1 MAAVLAKGTTVI
13 DNAAREPEIA
23 DLAGFLNRMGAMVLG
38 YPFLTSAFLHP
49 VLPIVGEIPIA
60 SAAFFD
66 LGVFMIVVAAT
77 MLATISP
84 GLLPESDGTEQVS

>member
-1 MAAVLAKGTTVI
+1 ML
-13 DNAAREPEIA
+13 
-23 DLAGFLNRMGAMVLG
+23 LG

-49 VLPIVGEIPIA
+49 VLPVVGEIPIA

-66 LGVFMIVVAAT
+66 LGVFITVVAAT

-84 GLLPESDGTEQVS
+84 GVLPEQFDGEPET